1 MEKFWQSICIRCL
14 IPGVYGEHGSTTVGL
29 SGHKSLPI
37 YNHVKASRF
46 TYDVVYTNTMQAGA
60 YRGYGEHNNCGGKH
74 CK

>member
-1 MEKFWQSICIRCL
+1 MVDGGI
-14 IPGVYGEHGSTTVGL
+14 TTVGL

-60 YRGYGEHNNCGGKH
+60 YRGYGATQEQFVWKAL
-74 CK
+74 